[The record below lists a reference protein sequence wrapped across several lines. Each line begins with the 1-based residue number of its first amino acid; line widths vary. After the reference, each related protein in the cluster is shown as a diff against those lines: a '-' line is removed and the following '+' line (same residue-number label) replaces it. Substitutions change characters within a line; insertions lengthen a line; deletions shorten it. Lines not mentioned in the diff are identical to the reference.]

1 MASKD
6 VLDQIRDLQSFID
19 EFAADAGTVS
29 PISLQEKTEVAEP
42 IVVEHTYQKP
52 NEKTELEP
60 EKALE
65 KPNEK
70 SENLCDTEQE
80 MLENEADEKNVNTS
94 VENSA
99 EKTLVESVPPAQ
111 QQQPEPLSIM
121 SYDLNISDDFSSLLS
136 HFKDLK
142 VSPVGIKM
150 TQRIESVQEE
160 KVQEVDENTNSHQR
174 LVKPIQ
180 TASSK
185 VLSPVVPKMR
195 SSNKVLSPISPKVR
209 SSNKI
214 LSPTSPRAR
223 SNRILASPGNTR
235 SIISPTTPKLSNNS
249 TRFNNNS
256 FVMTESSTRS
266 RRTSVS
272 SKRSQRSSKSAR
284 SARKLLNEKKLQ
296 QQKQEQ
302 QNKQSSASQTYV
314 ERSYDEMMRIT
325 DIYERLVFYE
335 KTLDL
340 CLKAESP
347 ITKWTKENQAK
358 GKPQPML
365 EGYVPPA
372 RSFSPEVPISENSF
386 GNVSSTFSGSISML
400 LKKAGSQNPN
410 KRNSILENRSFLLPS
425 SSYTPQTPSNY
436 RHGGGGSGLFG
447 RSISRLNLSRSTQI
461 PRYDNQIKTPAA
473 TRLTPL
479 YQNSNRV
486 ANISS
491 PMKKRSTLNI
501 VNNSLSPL
509 RMDLTQIDDANKKIS
524 PNTPKSSA
532 STPNSFGSG
541 TTTINSQGEFTSQN
555 SALNYMINILPQIDT
570 SILQNAL
577 NEAKGDPML
586 AISIAVTN
594 NKLSNHHAKPITQK
608 KTAKYY
614 KKVK

>member
-1 MASKD
+1 
-6 VLDQIRDLQSFID
+6 
-19 EFAADAGTVS
+19 
-29 PISLQEKTEVAEP
+29 
-42 IVVEHTYQKP
+42 
-52 NEKTELEP
+52 
-60 EKALE
+60 
-65 KPNEK
+65 
-70 SENLCDTEQE
+70 
-80 MLENEADEKNVNTS
+80 
-94 VENSA
+94 
-99 EKTLVESVPPAQ
+99 
-111 QQQPEPLSIM
+111 M
-121 SYDLNISDDFSSLLS
+121 SYNLNLSDDFSSLLS

-142 VSPVGIKM
+142 VSPVELK
-150 TQRIESVQEE
+150 TAQAVETFQE
-160 KVQEVDENTNSHQR
+160 KVQEIEDNLNNFQ
-174 LVKPIQ
+174 KPTEAIQ
-180 TASSK
+180 IIPSK
-185 VLSPVVPKMR
+185 VISPVAPRTR

-209 SSNKI
+209 SSHKI
-214 LSPTSPRAR
+214 LSPISPRAR
-223 SNRILASPGNTR
+223 SSNRILSPPGKTR
-235 SIISPTTPKLSNNS
+235 SIISPTTPKLTNNS
-249 TRFNNNS
+249 SRFNNNS

-272 SKRSQRSSKSAR
+272 SKKSQRSSKSAR

-302 QNKQSSASQTYV
+302 QSKQTPPSRTYV

-347 ITKWTKENQAK
+347 ITKWSKENQAK

-372 RSFSPEVPISENSF
+372 RYFSPEVPISEHSF
-386 GNVSSTFSGSISML
+386 GNVSTTFSGSISML

-410 KRNSILENRSFLLPS
+410 KRNSILESRSFLLPS

-436 RHGGGGSGLFG
+436 HHGGGGSGLFG

-461 PRYDNQIKTPAA
+461 PRDHQIKTPAA
-473 TRLTPL
+473 TRLAPL
-479 YQNSNRV
+479 YQNGNRV
-486 ANISS
+486 SSISS
-491 PMKKRSTLNI
+491 PMKKRSTLNV

-509 RMDLTQIDDANKKIS
+509 RMDHTKLEDAHRIS
-524 PNTPKSSA
+524 SPRTPRSSA

-555 SALNYMINILPQIDT
+555 SSLNYMINILPQIDVG
-570 SILQNAL
+570 ILQNAL

-594 NKLSNHHAKPITQK
+594 NKLSNHHAKPLTQK

>member
-1 MASKD
+1 M
-6 VLDQIRDLQSFID
+6 
-19 EFAADAGTVS
+19 S
-29 PISLQEKTEVAEP
+29 PISLTEKTEVAESSEA
-42 IVVEHTYQKP
+42 EHTYQKP

-60 EKALE
+60 EITLE

-70 SENLCDTEQE
+70 IENLHSTEQE
-80 MLENEADEKNVNTS
+80 KLENETDEKNANTP
-94 VENSA
+94 VENTA
-99 EKTLVESVPPAQ
+99 EKTLVESVPPPQ
-111 QQQPEPLSIM
+111 LQRQPEPLSIM

-142 VSPVGIKM
+142 VSPVEIKM
-150 TQRIESVQEE
+150 TQRIEE
-160 KVQEVDENTNSHQR
+160 KVQEVDDDTNSHQR
-174 LVKPIQ
+174 PVKPIQ
-180 TASSK
+180 IASSK
-185 VLSPVVPKMR
+185 VMSPIAPKMR
-195 SSNKVLSPISPKVR
+195 SSNKVLSPISPKAR

-214 LSPTSPRAR
+214 LSPTSPRSR
-223 SNRILASPGNTR
+223 TNRLQASPGKTR

-249 TRFNNNS
+249 SRFNNNS

-302 QNKQSSASQTYV
+302 QIKQTSTSQIYV

-347 ITKWTKENQAK
+347 ITKWSKENQAK

-410 KRNSILENRSFLLPS
+410 KRHSILENRSFLLPS
-425 SSYTPQTPSNY
+425 SSYTAQTPSNH

-461 PRYDNQIKTPAA
+461 PRYDNQIKTPVSI
-473 TRLTPL
+473 RLTPL
-479 YQNSNRV
+479 YQNGNRV

-491 PMKKRSTLNI
+491 PMKKRSTLN
-501 VNNSLSPL
+501 VMNNSLSPL
-509 RMDLTQIDDANKKIS
+509 RMDLTKIDDASDKIS
-524 PNTPKSSA
+524 PGTPKSSA

-541 TTTINSQGEFTSQN
+541 TTVVNSQGEFTTQN

-594 NKLSNHHAKPITQK
+594 NKLSSHHTKPITQK